1 MAVKQEVLL
10 ESGFEPMNARPH
22 HLTESQIQEFR
33 KQAEELRNRR
43 IITESNSFW
52 SCLLLVV
59 PKK

>member
-1 MAVKQEVLL
+1 
-10 ESGFEPMNARPH
+10 MNARPH

-52 SCLLLVV
+52 SSLLLVV
-59 PKK
+59 SKKSDVAGEKRWLLVLD